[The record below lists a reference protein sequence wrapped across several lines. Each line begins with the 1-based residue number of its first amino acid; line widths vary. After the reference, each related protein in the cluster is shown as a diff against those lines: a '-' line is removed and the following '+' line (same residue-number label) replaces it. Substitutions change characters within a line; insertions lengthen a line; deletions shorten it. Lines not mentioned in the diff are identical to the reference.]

1 MEVVGPAHLV
11 LALNDALIQ
20 AISRLVDDWQN
31 PREPSHSDIG
41 SALVRAG
48 LASGDPHNDP
58 AAPKVGKQK
67 RVRQALVWGMDN
79 DEEAGAHA
87 VAALIDVVRGSGG
100 FLPGSP
106 NYCGP
111 DAISTCVAAFNDQP
125 VELTLDGML
134 RPRNLSALSGRELT
148 VALRSYVTRAQRGF
162 DDSVLLAGTDK
173 DIIEATAAH
182 VVTERFG
189 SYPHQSDFPTLLG
202 QAFVAVGLNAQQP
215 RAELGG
221 VEGARTELSVVLYRL
236 GCAVNRLRNK
246 AGSGHGRPFLP
257 RLSPAEVRA
266 ATEAAGLVAGRL
278 LDALG
283 E

>member
-1 MEVVGPAHLV
+1 MVT
-11 LALNDALIQ
+11 
-20 AISRLVDDWQN
+20 
-31 PREPSHSDIG
+31 
-41 SALVRAG
+41 
-48 LASGDPHNDP
+48 
-58 AAPKVGKQK
+58 
-67 RVRQALVWGMDN
+67 

-106 NYCGP
+106 NHCGP

-125 VELTLDGML
+125 VELTLDGIL

-202 QAFVAVGLNAQQP
+202 QAFVAVGLDAQ
-215 RAELGG
+215 
-221 VEGARTELSVVLYRL
+221 
-236 GCAVNRLRNK
+236 
-246 AGSGHGRPFLP
+246 
-257 RLSPAEVRA
+257 
-266 ATEAAGLVAGRL
+266 
-278 LDALG
+278 
-283 E
+283 